1 MLRFATLLVF
11 LLSFAAV
18 AKADVPP
25 PYDLYGIGASL
36 TEGEPF
42 PTIAN
47 VVAGS
52 PAAQSGLK
60 AGDGVIAIDGAYAKA
75 GPPFYWFARGMQGPQ
90 NSKMQLIILRDGREV
105 LVLQFVR
112 TVRLR

>member
-1 MLRFATLLVF
+1 MLRFATLLVL
-11 LLSFAAV
+11 LLSFATV
-18 AKADVPP
+18 ARADVPP

-42 PTIAN
+42 PKVAK
-47 VVAGS
+47 VAAGS
-52 PAAQSGLK
+52 PAAQAGLK

-75 GPPFYWFARGMQGPQ
+75 GQPFYWFARGMQGPQ

-112 TVRLR
+112 TVRSR